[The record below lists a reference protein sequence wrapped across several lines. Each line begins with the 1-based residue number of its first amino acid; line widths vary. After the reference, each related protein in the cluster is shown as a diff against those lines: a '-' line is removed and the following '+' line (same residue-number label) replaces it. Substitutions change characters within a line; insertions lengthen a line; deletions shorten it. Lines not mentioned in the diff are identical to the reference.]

1 MRLLSITAN
10 GEPMPTM
17 LTEFARRDEDEEE
30 AGEHEILLIE
40 RVRAAV
46 GGLGAS
52 LISTRGLIPGM
63 DFCTVV

>member
-1 MRLLSITAN
+1 
-10 GEPMPTM
+10 M
-17 LTEFARRDEDEEE
+17 LTELARRDEDEEK

-63 DFCTVV
+63 EFCTMV